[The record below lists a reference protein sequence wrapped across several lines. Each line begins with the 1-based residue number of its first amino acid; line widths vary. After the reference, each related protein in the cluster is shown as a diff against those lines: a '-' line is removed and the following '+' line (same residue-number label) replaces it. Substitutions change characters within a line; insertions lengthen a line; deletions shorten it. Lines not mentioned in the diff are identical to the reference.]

1 MASVL
6 TDAPFT
12 KFTLTYTAQTVTPG
26 AADAFGNPTFTTTT
40 GTVSAFLAP
49 IVARGGIGGLV
60 RLPGAD
66 VNIVPVK
73 GELDSPLTFPAGV
86 GVGSV
91 LTLTY
96 AGKAST
102 LTLTLVAPN
111 DLVGVD
117 FGTFFLGDLRVV

>member
-6 TDAPFT
+6 TNAPFT
-12 KFTLTYTAQTVTPG
+12 KTTLTYTVQGTVG

-40 GTVSAFLAP
+40 GTVSAFLSP
-49 IVARGGIGGLV
+49 NKVAALQ

-73 GELDSPLTFPAGV
+73 GELDSPLAFPAGV

-102 LTLTLVAPN
+102 LTLTLVMPN
-111 DLVGVD
+111 DLEGVD
-117 FGTFFLGDLRVV
+117 FGSFFQGDMRVV